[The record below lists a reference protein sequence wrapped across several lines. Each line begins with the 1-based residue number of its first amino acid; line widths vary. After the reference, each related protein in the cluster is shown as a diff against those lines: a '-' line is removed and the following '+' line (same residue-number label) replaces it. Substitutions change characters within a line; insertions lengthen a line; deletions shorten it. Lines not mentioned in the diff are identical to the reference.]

1 MVRFVSDDERRARLG
16 RRHALA
22 VRTGT
27 VEDGVNSVVALHSSD
42 PATVYLSL
50 LARVGDF
57 SHSDLERA
65 LYESRSLV
73 RVLGMRRTMF
83 VLDRAGASIIDAACT
98 QALYPAQHRRV
109 VGLIE
114 TQGFAEDPAHWL
126 EQLMADTL
134 EALRRHGPAT
144 AAELKSH
151 VPLLA
156 TRLQASGS
164 YGSGTLGV
172 STRVLFLL
180 ATDGTIV
187 RGKPRG
193 SWLSS
198 LYEWAETE
206 QWLGH
211 SLSDCDREAAS
222 RLLIE
227 RYLARF
233 GPATLTD
240 IKWWTGWTVRDTKAA
255 LAAVDA
261 VEVEVNVGTGF
272 VLPGDDEPVAAPD
285 GWVAF
290 LPALD
295 PTPMGWKERNW
306 YLGDHR
312 EQLFDRN
319 GNIGPTVWVDG
330 RIVGGW
336 GQDSEGGVRYEL
348 FEDVDEVAAIE
359 AERDRVAAWL
369 GDTTVTPR
377 FRTPFEKRLRQP

>member
-1 MVRFVSDDERRARLG
+1 MRFISDDERRARLG
-16 RRHALA
+16 RRHALSA
-22 VRTGT
+22 QVDSVDG
-27 VEDGVNSVVALHSSD
+27 GVNAILALHSSD

-50 LARVGDF
+50 FARVADF
-57 SHSDLERA
+57 SHADLEEA
-65 LYESRSLV
+65 LYERRSLV

-83 VLDRAGASIIDAACT
+83 VVDRKGAAIVDAACT

-109 VGLIE
+109 VGLV
-114 TQGFAEDPAHWL
+114 EDQDFTEDAGEWL
-126 EQLMADTL
+126 DRLMADTL
-134 EALRRHGPAT
+134 DALCEHGPAT
-144 AAELKSH
+144 AAELKEH

-156 TRLQASGS
+156 TRLEASGN
-164 YGSGTLGV
+164 YGSGTIGV

-180 ATDGTIV
+180 ATDGVIV

-198 LYEWAETE
+198 LYEWADTE

-211 SLSDCDREAAS
+211 PISDHEPGAAR
-222 RLLIE
+222 RLLLE

-240 IKWWTGWTVRDTKAA
+240 IKWWTGWTVRDTTAA

-261 VEVEVNVGTGF
+261 AEVEVSGGTGF
-272 VLPGDDEPVAAPD
+272 VLPDDVAPVAAPD

-295 PTPMGWKERNW
+295 PTPMGWKDRYW

-312 EQLFDRN
+312 DPLFDRN

-348 FEDVDEVAAIE
+348 FEQVEEVAAIE
-359 AERDRVAAWL
+359 AERDRVEAWL
-369 GDTTVTPR
+369 AHTTVTPR
-377 FRTPFEKRLRQP
+377 FRTPFEKGLRRP